1 MPQSTKIDGRD
12 RALETAISNLKKR
25 YGDGAIMKLG
35 EAADMR
41 VEAIPTGALSLDL
54 ALGVGGVPRGRVT
67 EIYGPESSGKTT
79 ICLHVIAEAQR
90 LGGTCAFVDVE
101 HALDPDYAERIGVAV
116 DELYVSQPDTGEQAL
131 EIAEALV
138 RSGAMDVVV
147 VDSVAALVPRAE
159 IEGDMGD
166 SHMGLQ
172 ARLMSQALRKL
183 SGAIAQSNTA
193 MIFTNQL
200 RQKIGVMFGNPETTT
215 GGMALKFYASVR
227 LDVRRIESIKHQGN
241 VIGSR
246 TKVTV
251 KKNKVAPPFRTAE
264 FDIMYNEG
272 ISKAGDLLDVA
283 VEREIVQKRGA
294 FYTFGDTRLGQGREN
309 AKAFLQESSDVF
321 WQIDGL
327 ARDKSGLPHTLVT
340 GGESGK
346 IVPMPQITAQPA
358 AKAKSSP
365 KTSPAKPAPFAED
378 GDEDFISDDDDDMMA
393 EAAA

>member
-1 MPQSTKIDGRD
+1 
-12 RALETAISNLKKR
+12 
-25 YGDGAIMKLG
+25 MKLG

-41 VEAIPTGALSLDL
+41 VEAIPTGSLSLDL
-54 ALGVGGVPRGRVT
+54 ALGVGGLPRGRVT

-116 DELYVSQPDTGEQAL
+116 DDLYVSQPDTGEQAL

-159 IEGDMGD
+159 IEGEMGD

-183 SGAIAQSNTA
+183 SGAISQSNTA

-283 VEREIVQKRGA
+283 VENDIVQKRGA

-309 AKAFLQESSDVF
+309 AKAFLQDNAELFATLDNR
-321 WQIDGL
+321 L
-327 ARDKSGLPHTLVT
+327 REAAGLPGRPGLR
-340 GGESGK
+340 S
-346 IVPMPQITAQPA
+346 
-358 AKAKSSP
+358 
-365 KTSPAKPAPFAED
+365 
-378 GDEDFISDDDDDMMA
+378 
-393 EAAA
+393 